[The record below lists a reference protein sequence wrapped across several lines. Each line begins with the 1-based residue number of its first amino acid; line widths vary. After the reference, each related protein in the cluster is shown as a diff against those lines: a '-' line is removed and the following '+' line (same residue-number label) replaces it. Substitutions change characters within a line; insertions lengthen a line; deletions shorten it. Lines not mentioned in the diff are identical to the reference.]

1 MLISELQL
9 KELIVDICNIN
20 IESIEH
26 GSSFKDDM
34 QMDSLNIA
42 DLISSLEEDYELV
55 VNQEDALEIRTYG
68 QLVDYIKKLSED
80 KPNS

>member
-20 IESIEH
+20 IESIEP